1 MKPKIGSGD
10 KGKTKI
16 LGCELDKT
24 SSLVGLIGQLDEL
37 NSFIGFSRSLLKF
50 EGHSEFRD
58 LDEIMKKIQSHIFLI
73 GSELIGAFIKK
84 KISESEVKWLEDV
97 INELEK
103 EVEPISN
110 FIYPTGSVPSS
121 SLQVARA
128 ICRRVEREAFKF
140 SKRQRIV
147 RNEVLSY
154 LNRLSDVLF
163 IIARVI
169 NKRMK
174 VSEEIWKAEE

>member
-58 LDEIMKKIQSHIFLI
+58 LDEIMKKIQSHIFLMS
-73 GSELIGAFIKK
+73 SELIGASLKK
-84 KISESEVKWLEDV
+84 KIGEREVKWLEDV

-163 IIARVI
+163 VMARVI

>member
-1 MKPKIGSGD
+1 MKSNIGSGD
-10 KGKTKI
+10 EGRTKVF
-16 LGCELDKT
+16 GYELDKT
-24 SSLVGLIGQLDEL
+24 SQLIDLIGQLDEL
-37 NSFIGFSRSLLKF
+37 NSFIGFSRSLLEF
-50 EGHSEFRD
+50 RRYSEFRD

-73 GSELIGAFIKK
+73 SSELAGAPLKK
-84 KISESEVKWLEDV
+84 KIEDSEVKWLESV
-97 INELEK
+97 ISELEK
-103 EVEPISN
+103 EVEPLSN
-110 FIYPTGSVPSS
+110 FIYPTGSIPSS

-140 SKRQRIV
+140 SKRRRIV
-147 RNEVLSY
+147 RSEILSY

-163 IIARVI
+163 LIARVI